1 MMKTIVLMDEV
12 NKVIPMDVADAFEQA
27 FCSGYLA
34 SDIATHL
41 SCVEVEALA
50 GLLCALGENSA
61 AGEWIEFH
69 SEADDCGDQHCRC
82 EECNAG

>member
-1 MMKTIVLMDEV
+1 MT
-12 NKVIPMDVADAFEQA
+12 PPGYHAPADVVESFITSWGD
-27 FCSGYLA
+27 GYLA

-50 GLLCALGENSA
+50 GLLSALGEVSIA
-61 AGEWIEFH
+61 ETWIEFH